1 MTLLDLVTQALQG
14 IGVYGLGEIPT
25 AGEVQ
30 DAVNALN
37 IMVDSWNAEGL
48 LIPSVT
54 RESFTLT
61 IGTASYDW
69 GTTAG
74 AGNFTTARPAKL
86 IRAFIRDGDYDY
98 PVDLIGGDEYED
110 ITDKTTTGR
119 PDKLWYN
126 PTYPLATV
134 FLYFTPDAAYQLHID
149 SEKDLI
155 DFSSLT
161 ATVSL
166 PPEYLVALKW
176 NLAQELCSPY
186 LKPVPPIV
194 AMRAEE
200 TLRTVRRI
208 NAAQKVEAVRLDLF
222 TVKRTSEG
230 NILTG
235 WD

>member
-1 MTLLDLVTQALQG
+1 MTLLELVTQSLLTIGAVD
-14 IGVYGLGEIPT
+14 IGVTLNAAE
-25 AGEVQ
+25 AQ
-30 DAVNALN
+30 NAVNTLN
-37 IMVDSWNAEGL
+37 VLVDSWNADGL

-61 IGTASYDW
+61 IGTASYNW
-69 GTTAG
+69 GTGAG

-86 IRAFIRDGDYDY
+86 IRAFIRDGSYDY

-110 ITDKTTTGR
+110 ITDKTTMGR
-119 PDKLWYN
+119 PEKLWYD

-134 FLYFTPDAAYQLHID
+134 FLYFAPDAAYSLHTD

-155 DFSSLT
+155 DFSSLV
-161 ATVSL
+161 ATISL
-166 PPEYLVALKW
+166 PPEYLAALKW
-176 NLAQELCSPY
+176 NLAQELCAPY
-186 LKPVPPIV
+186 LRQVPPLV
-194 AMRAEE
+194 SMRADE

-222 TVKRTSEG
+222 TVRRTPQG